1 MAISIFSFKEIYVYL
16 LIVFFRINFLFPKLK
31 EIFFKNIEDIKK
43 IVMNLE
49 VILKQDF
56 YKSLVID
63 NVTLILNKYIL
74 KYKIK

>member
-49 VILKQDF
+49 VILK
-56 YKSLVID
+56 
-63 NVTLILNKYIL
+63 
-74 KYKIK
+74 